1 MFSNI
6 LLALTTINYIG
17 LAILNIQKTNVTGE
31 RLMGSGF
38 IGLGLIAAY
47 VLFSLL
53 LTISITSKGGFNWLS
68 SATLSRNFLVGI
80 LWLCMIAGVVFCAML
95 STEMNTDQTTGIVRI
110 LSKPVYYGSV
120 WLPLLMLIPYAIL
133 LNPHWRESIAP
144 GFYKIPLVM
153 ACLLG
158 FVIVMIPQIVI
169 SMNIRVPKQSVEDWK
184 KENLTPYIEKETSVE
199 TLLNYVKDEEKW
211 VRDLAANRLKSLPNW
226 EDELI
231 VKLQRADGY
240 GHYDFHWVY
249 TFLDQ
254 YSVEHPDR
262 FVDPINS
269 SLESITKATEMAL
282 AKSFVYSGDLI
293 LLQIDVVCRV
303 LDHQFKGNSQFFR
316 GNMLSLQKAL
326 ETPPTD
332 PSQNTLE
339 FIEMIKPYQMAVKG
353 WLERNSGSF

>member
-1 MFSNI
+1 MFSNV
-6 LLALTTINYIG
+6 LLVLTIINYIG
-17 LAILNIQKTNVTGE
+17 LAILNIQKTNATGE

-68 SATLSRNFLVGI
+68 SATLSRNFMVGI
-80 LWLCMIAGVVFCAML
+80 LWFCMIAGVVFCAML
-95 STEMNTDQTTGIVRI
+95 STEMNTDRTTGILRI
-110 LSKPVYYGSV
+110 LSRPVYYGSV

-133 LNPHWRESIAP
+133 LNPHWREIITP
-144 GFYKIPLVM
+144 GIYKIPLLM
-153 ACLLG
+153 AGLLG

-169 SMNIRVPKQSVEDWK
+169 SMNIRVPTQSAEEWK
-184 KENLTPYIEKETSVE
+184 KENLTPSIEKETSVE
-199 TLLNYVKDEEKW
+199 TLLNYAKDGDKW

-254 YSVEHPDR
+254 YSVDQPDR

-282 AKSFVYSGDLI
+282 AKSFVYSGDLT

-303 LDHQFKGNSQFFR
+303 LDHQFKGSSEAFR
-316 GNMLSLQKAL
+316 GNRLRLQKAL
-326 ETPPTD
+326 ETPPTE
-332 PSQNTLE
+332 PSQNTPE
-339 FIEMIKPYQMAVKG
+339 FIEMIKPYQMAVNE
-353 WLERNSGSF
+353 WLERNKD

>member
-80 LWLCMIAGVVFCAML
+80 LWFCMIAGVVFCAML
-95 STEMNTDQTTGIVRI
+95 STEMNTDQTTGILRI

-133 LNPHWRESIAP
+133 LNPHWRESIPP
-144 GFYKIPLVM
+144 GFYKFPLVM

-158 FVIVMIPQIVI
+158 IVIVMIPQIVI
-169 SMNIRVPKQSVEDWK
+169 SMNIKVPKQSTEDWK
-184 KENLTPYIEKETSVE
+184 KENLMPSIEQENSVE
-199 TLLNYVKDEEKW
+199 TLLNYTKDEEKW
-211 VRDLAANRLKSLPNW
+211 VRDLAASRLKSLPNW

-231 VKLQRADGY
+231 GKLQRSDGY

-249 TFLDQ
+249 NFLDQ
-254 YSVEHPDR
+254 YSAEHPDR

-269 SLESITKATEMAL
+269 SLQSITKATEMAL
-282 AKSFVYSGDLI
+282 AKSFVYSGDLT

-303 LDHQFKGNSQFFR
+303 LDHQFKGSSQVFR
-316 GNMLSLQKAL
+316 PNMLRLQKAL
-326 ETPPTD
+326 DTPPIE
-332 PSQNTLE
+332 PSQNTPE
-339 FIEMIKPYQMAVKG
+339 FIEMIRPYQMVVRE
-353 WLERNSGSF
+353 WLERNNG